1 MAKLA
6 RRVYG
11 VLGVSAI
18 NAMMNADFNGYP
30 KSLSNGT
37 IYASD
42 KSFKFTI
49 KKIWQLEGR
58 DVLYIKTMRI
68 EKKKDEAI
76 IVPRALKEGFENV
89 FEVEDLN
96 KVKDVRDILKN
107 LFSAIDV
114 KNFGATFAESG
125 TPISITGAVQIG
137 QGMNKYRDTSIEE
150 QQILSPFRD
159 PNAKPAKPKQKKNNE
174 DGNEEDNDEIAKNST
189 LGTKI
194 MTDEAHYFFPFSIN
208 PNVYKEFEEMG
219 VTEGYTEEDYI
230 EFKRA
235 ALSAMTAF
243 DTNSKSGCDNEFG
256 LFIETDNKT
265 YLPNLD
271 KFIEFE
277 KGEKNTIRVNIKDL
291 ISGIEDK
298 INSIEIYYNPLTT
311 NIETDLE
318 GVKMF
323 NIVTQKEV

>member
-11 VLGVSAI
+11 VLGVYAI

-30 KSLSNGT
+30 KSLANGT

-42 KSFKFTI
+42 KSLKYPI
-49 KKIWQLEGR
+49 KKTWQLEGK
-58 DVLYIKTMRI
+58 DVLYIKTMRM
-68 EKKKDEAI
+68 EAGKKGEVI
-76 IVPRALKEGFENV
+76 IVPRALKEGFENI
-89 FEVEDLN
+89 FGIEDLS
-96 KVKDVRDILKN
+96 KVKDVNEILKN

-114 KNFGATFAESG
+114 KNFGATFAEKG
-125 TPISITGAVQIG
+125 NNIAITGAVQIG
-137 QGMNKYRDTSIEE
+137 QGMNKYEATSIEE

-159 PNAKPAKPKQKKNNE
+159 PKAKPGKDDQ
-174 DGNEEDNDEIAKNST
+174 DDEIAKNST

-219 VTEGYTEEDYI
+219 VTEGYTEEDYL

-277 KGEKNTIRVNIKDL
+277 KAEKNTIRLNIKDL

-298 INSIEIYYNPLTT
+298 INSMEIYYNPLTT

>member
-6 RRVYG
+6 KRVYG

-30 KSLSNGT
+30 KSLANGT

-42 KSFKFTI
+42 KSLKYTI
-49 KKIWQLEGR
+49 KKTWQLEGK

-68 EKKKDEAI
+68 EAGKKGEVI
-76 IVPRALKEGFENV
+76 IVPRALKEGFENI
-89 FEVEDLN
+89 FGIEDLS
-96 KVKDVRDILKN
+96 KVKDVNEILKN

-114 KNFGATFAESG
+114 KNFGATFAEKG
-125 TPISITGAVQIG
+125 NNIAITGAVQIG
-137 QGMNKYRDTSIEE
+137 QGMNKYEDTSIEE

-159 PNAKPAKPKQKKNNE
+159 PKSKPGK
-174 DGNEEDNDEIAKNST
+174 DNQDDEIAKNST

-208 PNVYKEFEEMG
+208 PNIYKEFEEMG
-219 VTEGYTEEDYI
+219 VTEGYTEEDYL

-271 KFIEFE
+271 KFVDFE
-277 KGEKNTIRVNIKDL
+277 KGEKNIIRVNIKDL

-298 INSIEIYYNPLTT
+298 ISSMEIYYNPLTT

>member
-1 MAKLA
+1 MSKLEK
-6 RRVYG
+6 RIYG

-18 NAMMNADFNGYP
+18 NAMMNADFSGYP
-30 KSLSNGT
+30 KSLANGT

-42 KSFKFTI
+42 KSLKYPI
-49 KKIWQLEGR
+49 KKIWQFEGR
-58 DVLYIKTMRI
+58 NVLYIKTMSI
-68 EKKKDEAI
+68 EKGKV
-76 IVPRALKEGFENV
+76 VPRTLKEGYENI
-89 FEVEDLN
+89 FGVEDLS
-96 KVKDVRDILKN
+96 KVKDVREILKN
-107 LFSAIDV
+107 LFSTIDV
-114 KNFGATFAESG
+114 KNFGATFAEKG
-125 TPISITGAVQIG
+125 NNIAITGAVQIG
-137 QGMNKYRDTSIEE
+137 QGMNKYEDTSIEE

-159 PNAKPAKPKQKKNNE
+159 PKAKPGK
-174 DGNEEDNDEIAKNST
+174 DNREDEIAKNST

-194 MTDEAHYFFPFSIN
+194 MTDEVHYFFPFSIN

-265 YLPNLD
+265 YLPNFD

-277 KGEKNTIRVNIKDL
+277 KGKKNIIRVNIKDL

-298 INSIEIYYNPLTT
+298 INSMEIYYNPLTT